1 MLVLPGGPGLSS
13 RSVAPVSELL
23 RNRFRV
29 ARIENTCNSIHALL
43 DEIEAARKQLS
54 EGRWFVIG
62 HGWGAAMAALYSAA
76 HPQRVRG
83 VVLAHPIEI
92 SSDYYDVAAEPV
104 EKPQLEHG
112 YGYECQPDLA
122 EALWEDLQAKW
133 PDSTGEGYD
142 LSAAARR
149 ITAPAMVLLG
159 DRDPMDRRSGM
170 RWAELSKAR
179 AALLRD
185 CGRES
190 FVEQPRRFQ
199 QAVTEFLQARIS
211 PKTVAAA

>member
-23 RNRFRV
+23 CNRFRV
-29 ARIENTCNSIHALL
+29 ARIENTCNSIHSLL

-54 EGRWFVIG
+54 EERWFVIG
-62 HGWGAAMAALYSAA
+62 HGWSAAMAALYAAA
-76 HPQRVRG
+76 HPECVRG

-92 SSDYYDVAAEPV
+92 SSDYYDVSAESV
-104 EKPQLEHG
+104 ESPERVTAD
-112 YGYECQPDLA
+112 ECQPDLA
-122 EALWEDLQAKW
+122 EALWEDLQSKW

-142 LSAAARR
+142 LSAVARR

-170 RWAELSKAR
+170 RWAELSKACVNV
-179 AALLRD
+179 LPD
-185 CGRES
+185 CGCES
-190 FVEQPRRFQ
+190 FVEQPRHFQ
-199 QAVTEFLQARIS
+199 KTVTTFLEACIS

>member
-1 MLVLPGGPGLSS
+1 VLVLPGGPGLSS

-43 DEIEAARKQLS
+43 EGIEAARKQLS

-62 HGWGAAMAALYSAA
+62 HGWGAAMAALYAA
-76 HPQRVRG
+76 VHPERVRG

-92 SSDYYDVAAEPV
+92 SSDYYDVAAE
-104 EKPQLEHG
+104 
-112 YGYECQPDLA
+112 C
-122 EALWEDLQAKW
+122 
-133 PDSTGEGYD
+133 STGEGYD
-142 LSAAARR
+142 LSAVARR

-170 RWAELSKAR
+170 RWAELSKAH
-179 AALLRD
+179 AALLPD
-185 CGRES
+185 CGRQS

-199 QAVTEFLQARIS
+199 QAVTEFLQVRIS

>member
-1 MLVLPGGPGLSS
+1 
-13 RSVAPVSELL
+13 
-23 RNRFRV
+23 
-29 ARIENTCNSIHALL
+29 
-43 DEIEAARKQLS
+43 
-54 EGRWFVIG
+54 
-62 HGWGAAMAALYSAA
+62 
-76 HPQRVRG
+76 
-83 VVLAHPIEI
+83 
-92 SSDYYDVAAEPV
+92 
-104 EKPQLEHG
+104 
-112 YGYECQPDLA
+112 
-122 EALWEDLQAKW
+122 
-133 PDSTGEGYD
+133 
-142 LSAAARR
+142 
-149 ITAPAMVLLG
+149 MVLLG